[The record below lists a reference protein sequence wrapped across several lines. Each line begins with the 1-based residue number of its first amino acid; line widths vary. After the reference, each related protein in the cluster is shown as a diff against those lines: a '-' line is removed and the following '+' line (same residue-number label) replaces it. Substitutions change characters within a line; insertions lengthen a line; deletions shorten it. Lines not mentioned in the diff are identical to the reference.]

1 MNPTKAKGFY
11 FRSGIFSLLSL
22 VGAGFNYALYPILV
36 RILDPSSFGDFA
48 AIIALSN
55 QVLGLLLAF
64 NVISIYLVKK
74 HGEQGARPHAEV
86 IQKYLIWFFLFTT
99 LLVLVASPILQSA
112 LHIESIASFIVLSL
126 ILASAVP
133 VAIWTGYLQG
143 HKELVRVGLFN
154 VSAGLAKLIAAASL
168 AVLFGTTG
176 AVGGLFGGVVAGLIV
191 LALYP
196 GVKLPSIRTVFDKTK
211 KSEFKYILSLKAY
224 IFECLAVVGLLTFLQ
239 NYDITLAKVLFEPS
253 AAGLYSGISVL
264 SNALYYVAFLLI
276 WVILPEIQINNNPVN
291 RRVLGT
297 GYKLLGLMAVVSITG
312 ELILKDHIAQI
323 LLGND
328 FSNQGN
334 ILIFATLYQL
344 TLVAITLYGFY
355 LLVNRKRRA
364 LLLAA
369 LVASVSVVLPYVF
382 ANSPIQM
389 IQLLWMS
396 LLIGSILYVCIY
408 GFYSLN
414 KKSRHSVASD

>member
-1 MNPTKAKGFY
+1 MNLTKAKDFY

-64 NVISIYLVKK
+64 NVISIHLVKK
-74 HGEQGARPHAEV
+74 HGEENARPHAEV
-86 IQKYLIWFFLFTT
+86 IQKYLVWFFLIAT
-99 LLVLVASPILQSA
+99 LIVLAASPILQSV
-112 LHIESIASFIVLSL
+112 LNIKSIAPFIVLSL
-126 ILASAVP
+126 ILVSAVP

-154 VSAGLAKLIAAASL
+154 VSAGLAKLIAAAGL
-168 AVLFGTTG
+168 AILFGTTG

-196 GVKLPSIRTVFDKTK
+196 GVKLPSIKTVFDRTK
-211 KSEFKYILSLKAY
+211 KNELKYILSLKAY

-239 NYDITLAKVLFEPS
+239 NYDITLAKILFEPS
-253 AAGLYSGISVL
+253 AAGFYSGISIL

-276 WVILPEIQINNNPVN
+276 WVILPEIQINNSAVN

-297 GYKLLGLMAVVSITG
+297 GYKLLGLMAAVAITG
-312 ELILKDHIAQI
+312 ELIIKNKIAQI
-323 LLGND
+323 LLGSG

-355 LLVNRKRRA
+355 LLVNRRRHA
-364 LLLAA
+364 LLLAI
-369 LVASVSVVLPYVF
+369 LVSSSSIVIPYLF
-382 ANSPIQM
+382 ANSPLEM
-389 IQLLWMS
+389 IQLLWVS
-396 LLIGSILYVCIY
+396 LLIGSALYVCIY
-408 GFYSLN
+408 GLYN
-414 KKSRHSVASD
+414 IKRIMMSR